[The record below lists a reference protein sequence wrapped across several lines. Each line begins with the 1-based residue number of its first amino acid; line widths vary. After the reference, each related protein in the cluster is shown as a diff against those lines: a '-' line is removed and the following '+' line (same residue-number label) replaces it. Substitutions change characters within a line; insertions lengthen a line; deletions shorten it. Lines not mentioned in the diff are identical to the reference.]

1 MHSGLNKIAGLMN
14 HVADDISR
22 HDPSLGK
29 IRARG
34 EVDKSGRVK
43 DRQGKNIGSE
53 SACPLCPLAMR
64 RG

>member
-43 DRQGKNIGSE
+43 RSTGE
-53 SACPLCPLAMR
+53 EHRL
-64 RG
+64 

>member
-1 MHSGLNKIAGLMN
+1 MPPKSGYQTTVEEVQACIAGLMN

-22 HDPSLGK
+22 HDPSPGK

-43 DRQGKNIGSE
+43 DR
-53 SACPLCPLAMR
+53 
-64 RG
+64 